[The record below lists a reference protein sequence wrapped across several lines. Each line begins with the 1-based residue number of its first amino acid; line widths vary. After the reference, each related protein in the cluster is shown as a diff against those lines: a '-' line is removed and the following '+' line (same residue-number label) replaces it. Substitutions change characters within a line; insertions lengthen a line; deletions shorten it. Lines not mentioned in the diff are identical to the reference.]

1 MPIDTE
7 SGTPMTV
14 SDTLTSQV
22 ITTCGVL
29 AALVVVLSLVVL
41 SVARWLWIRHRR
53 NAPLTTEDSAFLLRE
68 ALRLAESIPRL
79 TGKQ

>member
-1 MPIDTE
+1 
-7 SGTPMTV
+7 MTV
-14 SDTLTSQV
+14 SDTLTSQLVATCV
-22 ITTCGVL
+22 IL
-29 AALVVVLSLVVL
+29 ASLAVVLSLVVL

-53 NAPLTTEDSAFLLRE
+53 NTSLTTEDSVFLLRE

>member
-1 MPIDTE
+1 
-7 SGTPMTV
+7 MTV

-22 ITTCGVL
+22 VATCVVL
-29 AALVVVLSLVVL
+29 ASLAVALSLVVL
-41 SVARWLWIRHRR
+41 SVVRWLWIRHRR
-53 NAPLTTEDSAFLLRE
+53 IASLTTEDSVLLLRE